1 MEQGDAAA
9 VASISGVERGRAGDR
24 GWNERAGLASGG
36 LRQGG
41 SHFIVA
47 RTSTN
52 AWSNEL
58 TRMSPRRGY
67 SRSMMT

>member
-52 AWSNEL
+52 A
-58 TRMSPRRGY
+58 
-67 SRSMMT
+67 

>member
-1 MEQGDAAA
+1 MLWYTPTAISAIGLWMEQGDAAA
-9 VASISGVERGRAGDR
+9 VASISG
-24 GWNERAGLASGG
+24 G
-36 LRQGG
+36 LRQRG